1 MKTFWKQ
8 AAVIAA
14 ALALSICLIVGLSV
28 NTLAASTSHQQVGT
42 NHCVEISS
50 YPSNPYSGMTNPD
63 GSPYTYPTS
72 GITNP
77 DGSPYTDPAGG
88 LTNPDGSPYTYPTS
102 GLTNPDG
109 SPYEEDFTDEVY
121 PGTLEL
127 YCDLVIRQYGSDKP
141 VGEYGMEQ
149 KVPGFS
155 VNFYKTVSDLEPSNK
170 LYYATV
176 YIGSCIYPTDPKTEG
191 ETVSFMV
198 LKKGDVKFSCYSLS
212 GSLTVSGDGID
223 TTITQPS
230 IPAETVTYPPTYP
243 YTTVPYSQRVT
254 YPSEENSVWTS
265 SPDVTTVPAPY
276 TTAPQTTEARIEMPV
291 YCGDANGDGL
301 ISIDDVTLVQL
312 YSAEVS
318 TAIYFDCGDVNGDG
332 EINIIDATCIQRY
345 IADFTEDIGFAGE
358 QIGVRYV

>member
-50 YPSNPYSGMTNPD
+50 YPSNPYSGM
-63 GSPYTYPTS
+63 
-72 GITNP
+72 
-77 DGSPYTDPAGG
+77 
-88 LTNPDGSPYTYPTS
+88 TNPDGSPYTYPTS

-176 YIGSCIYPTDPKTEG
+176 YIGSCIYPADPKTEG

-243 YTTVPYSQRVT
+243 YTTVSYSQRVT

-276 TTAPQTTEARIEMPV
+276 TTAPQTTEARIEIPV

>member
-28 NTLAASTSHQQVGT
+28 NTLAASTSRQQVGT
-42 NHCVEISS
+42 NHCVDISS
-50 YPSNPYSGMTNPD
+50 YPSDSYSGM
-63 GSPYTYPTS
+63 
-72 GITNP
+72 
-77 DGSPYTDPAGG
+77 
-88 LTNPDGSPYTYPTS
+88 TNPDGSPYTYPTS

-109 SPYEEDFTDEVY
+109 SPYTDPVTNPDGTPYEEDYTDEVY

-155 VNFYKTVSDLEPSNK
+155 VNFYKTVSNLEPSNK

-176 YIGSCIYPTDPKTEG
+176 YIGSCIYPADPKTEG

-198 LKKGDVKFSCYSLS
+198 LKKGDVRFSCYSLS

-243 YTTVPYSQRVT
+243 YTTVPFSQRVT
-254 YPSEENSVWTS
+254 CPTEENSVWTS

-276 TTAPQTTEARIEMPV
+276 TTAPQTTEARIEIPV

-345 IADFTEDIGFAGE
+345 IADFTEDIGFTGE

>member
-72 GITNP
+72 
-77 DGSPYTDPAGG
+77 G

-176 YIGSCIYPTDPKTEG
+176 YIGSCIYPADPKTEG

-276 TTAPQTTEARIEMPV
+276 TTAPQTTEARIEIPV

-312 YSAEVS
+312 
-318 TAIYFDCGDVNGDG
+318 FDCGDVNGDG

>member
-72 GITNP
+72 
-77 DGSPYTDPAGG
+77 G

-176 YIGSCIYPTDPKTEG
+176 YIGSCIYPADPKTEG

-276 TTAPQTTEARIEMPV
+276 TTAPQTTEA
-291 YCGDANGDGL
+291 
-301 ISIDDVTLVQL
+301 
-312 YSAEVS
+312 
-318 TAIYFDCGDVNGDG
+318 FDCGDVNGDG

>member
-1 MKTFWKQ
+1 MKAFWKQ

-72 GITNP
+72 
-77 DGSPYTDPAGG
+77 G

-176 YIGSCIYPTDPKTEG
+176 YIGSCIYPADPKTEG

-276 TTAPQTTEARIEMPV
+276 TTAPQTTEARIEIPV

-301 ISIDDVTLVQL
+301 ISID
-312 YSAEVS
+312 
-318 TAIYFDCGDVNGDG
+318 FDCGDVNGDG

>member
-72 GITNP
+72 G
-77 DGSPYTDPAGG
+77 

-149 KVPGFS
+149 KVSGFS

-176 YIGSCIYPTDPKTEG
+176 YIGSCIYPADPKTEG

-265 SPDVTTVPAPY
+265 SPDVTTVPA
-276 TTAPQTTEARIEMPV
+276 
-291 YCGDANGDGL
+291 
-301 ISIDDVTLVQL
+301 
-312 YSAEVS
+312 
-318 TAIYFDCGDVNGDG
+318 
-332 EINIIDATCIQRY
+332 
-345 IADFTEDIGFAGE
+345 
-358 QIGVRYV
+358 

>member
-72 GITNP
+72 GLTNP
-77 DGSPYTDPAGG
+77 DCSPYTDPAGG

-176 YIGSCIYPTDPKTEG
+176 YIGSCIYPADPKTEG

-276 TTAPQTTEARIEMPV
+276 TTAPQTTEARIEIPV

-318 TAIYFDCGDVNGDG
+318 TSIYFDCGDVNGDG

>member
-28 NTLAASTSHQQVGT
+28 NTLAASTSHQQDGT

-63 GSPYTYPTS
+63 G
-72 GITNP
+72 N
-77 DGSPYTDPAGG
+77 
-88 LTNPDGSPYTYPTS
+88 PYTYPTS

-176 YIGSCIYPTDPKTEG
+176 YIGSCIYPADPKTEG

-243 YTTVPYSQRVT
+243 YTTVPYSQSVT

-276 TTAPQTTEARIEMPV
+276 TTAPQTTEARIEIPV

>member
-14 ALALSICLIVGLSV
+14 TLALSICLIVGLSV

-72 GITNP
+72 
-77 DGSPYTDPAGG
+77 G

-176 YIGSCIYPTDPKTEG
+176 YIGSCIYPADPKTEG

-276 TTAPQTTEARIEMPV
+276 TTAPQTTEARIEIPV

>member
-1 MKTFWKQ
+1 MKAFWKQ

-50 YPSNPYSGMTNPD
+50 YPSNPYSGM
-63 GSPYTYPTS
+63 
-72 GITNP
+72 
-77 DGSPYTDPAGG
+77 
-88 LTNPDGSPYTYPTS
+88 TNPDGSPYTYPTS

-176 YIGSCIYPTDPKTEG
+176 YIGSCIYPADPKTEG

>member
-72 GITNP
+72 GLTNP

-155 VNFYKTVSDLEPSNK
+155 VNFYKTVSNLEPSNK

-176 YIGSCIYPTDPKTEG
+176 YIGSCIYPADPKTEG

-276 TTAPQTTEARIEMPV
+276 TTAPQTTEARIEIPV

>member
-1 MKTFWKQ
+1 MKAFWKQ

-72 GITNP
+72 
-77 DGSPYTDPAGG
+77 G

-176 YIGSCIYPTDPKTEG
+176 YIGSCIYPADPKTEG

-301 ISIDDVTLVQL
+301 ISIDDVTFV
-312 YSAEVS
+312 
-318 TAIYFDCGDVNGDG
+318 IYFDCGDVNGDG

>member
-28 NTLAASTSHQQVGT
+28 NTLAASTSRQQVGT
-42 NHCVEISS
+42 NHCVDISS
-50 YPSNPYSGMTNPD
+50 YPSDSYSGM
-63 GSPYTYPTS
+63 
-72 GITNP
+72 
-77 DGSPYTDPAGG
+77 
-88 LTNPDGSPYTYPTS
+88 TNPDGSPYTYPTS

-109 SPYEEDFTDEVY
+109 SPYTDPVTNPDGTPYEEDYTDEVY

-155 VNFYKTVSDLEPSNK
+155 VNFYKTVSNLEPSNK

-176 YIGSCIYPTDPKTEG
+176 YIGSCIYPADPKTEG

-198 LKKGDVKFSCYSLS
+198 LKKGDVRFSCYSLS

-243 YTTVPYSQRVT
+243 YTTVPFSQRVT
-254 YPSEENSVWTS
+254 CPTEENSVWTS
-265 SPDVTTVPAPY
+265 SPDVTTVPALY
-276 TTAPQTTEARIEMPV
+276 TTVPETTEARIEMPV
-291 YCGDANGDGL
+291 YCGDANGD
-301 ISIDDVTLVQL
+301 
-312 YSAEVS
+312 
-318 TAIYFDCGDVNGDG
+318 FDCGDVNGDG

-345 IADFTEDIGFAGE
+345 IADFTEDIGFTGE

>member
-28 NTLAASTSHQQVGT
+28 NTLAASASHQQVGT

-50 YPSNPYSGMTNPD
+50 YPSNPYSGM
-63 GSPYTYPTS
+63 
-72 GITNP
+72 
-77 DGSPYTDPAGG
+77 
-88 LTNPDGSPYTYPTS
+88 TNPDGSPYTYPTS

-176 YIGSCIYPTDPKTEG
+176 YIGSCIYPADPKTEG

-276 TTAPQTTEARIEMPV
+276 TTAPQTTEARIEIPV

>member
-1 MKTFWKQ
+1 MKAFWKQ

-50 YPSNPYSGMTNPD
+50 YPSNPYSGM
-63 GSPYTYPTS
+63 
-72 GITNP
+72 
-77 DGSPYTDPAGG
+77 
-88 LTNPDGSPYTYPTS
+88 TNPDGSPYTYPTS

-176 YIGSCIYPTDPKTEG
+176 YIGSCIYPADPKTEG

-276 TTAPQTTEARIEMPV
+276 TTAPQTTEARIEIPV
-291 YCGDANGDGL
+291 YCG
-301 ISIDDVTLVQL
+301 
-312 YSAEVS
+312 
-318 TAIYFDCGDVNGDG
+318 F
-332 EINIIDATCIQRY
+332 
-345 IADFTEDIGFAGE
+345 
-358 QIGVRYV
+358 

>member
-72 GITNP
+72 
-77 DGSPYTDPAGG
+77 G

-176 YIGSCIYPTDPKTEG
+176 YIGSCIYPADPKTEG

-291 YCGDANGDGL
+291 YCGD
-301 ISIDDVTLVQL
+301 
-312 YSAEVS
+312 
-318 TAIYFDCGDVNGDG
+318 FDCGDVNGDG

>member
-72 GITNP
+72 
-77 DGSPYTDPAGG
+77 G

-176 YIGSCIYPTDPKTEG
+176 YIGSCIYPADPKTEG

-276 TTAPQTTEARIEMPV
+276 TTAPQTTEARIEIPV

-301 ISIDDVTLVQL
+301 ISIDDVTLV
-312 YSAEVS
+312 
-318 TAIYFDCGDVNGDG
+318 FDCGDVNGDG

>member
-72 GITNP
+72 
-77 DGSPYTDPAGG
+77 G

-176 YIGSCIYPTDPKTEG
+176 YIGSCIYPADPKAEG

-276 TTAPQTTEARIEMPV
+276 TTAPQTTEARIEIPV
-291 YCGDANGDGL
+291 YCGDANGDGF
-301 ISIDDVTLVQL
+301 
-312 YSAEVS
+312 
-318 TAIYFDCGDVNGDG
+318 FDCGDVNGDG

>member
-176 YIGSCIYPTDPKTEG
+176 YIGSCIYPADPKTEG

-276 TTAPQTTEARIEMPV
+276 TTAPQTTEARIEIPV

>member
-50 YPSNPYSGMTNPD
+50 YPSNPYSGM
-63 GSPYTYPTS
+63 
-72 GITNP
+72 
-77 DGSPYTDPAGG
+77 
-88 LTNPDGSPYTYPTS
+88 TNPDGSPYTYPTS

-176 YIGSCIYPTDPKTEG
+176 YIGSCIYPADPKTEG

-276 TTAPQTTEARIEMPV
+276 TTAPQTTEARIEIPV

>member
-72 GITNP
+72 
-77 DGSPYTDPAGG
+77 G

-176 YIGSCIYPTDPKTEG
+176 YIGSCIYPADPKTEG

-301 ISIDDVTLVQL
+301 ISIDDVTLV
-312 YSAEVS
+312 
-318 TAIYFDCGDVNGDG
+318 FDCGDVNGDG

>member
-1 MKTFWKQ
+1 MKAFWKQ

-50 YPSNPYSGMTNPD
+50 YPSNPYSGM
-63 GSPYTYPTS
+63 
-72 GITNP
+72 
-77 DGSPYTDPAGG
+77 
-88 LTNPDGSPYTYPTS
+88 TNPDGSPYTYPTS

-176 YIGSCIYPTDPKTEG
+176 YIGSCIYPADPKAEG

-276 TTAPQTTEARIEMPV
+276 TTAPQTTEARIEIPV

>member
-1 MKTFWKQ
+1 MKAFWKQ

-63 GSPYTYPTS
+63 GSPYT
-72 GITNP
+72 
-77 DGSPYTDPAGG
+77 DPAG
-88 LTNPDGSPYTYPTS
+88 

-176 YIGSCIYPTDPKTEG
+176 YIGSCIYPADPKTEG

>member
-1 MKTFWKQ
+1 MKAFWKQ

-72 GITNP
+72 GLTNP

-176 YIGSCIYPTDPKTEG
+176 YIGSCIYPADPKTEG

-276 TTAPQTTEARIEMPV
+276 TTAPQTTEARIEIP
-291 YCGDANGDGL
+291 
-301 ISIDDVTLVQL
+301 
-312 YSAEVS
+312 
-318 TAIYFDCGDVNGDG
+318 FDCGDVNGDG